1 MLGCAPSFA
10 DIWSCSPGL
19 CKSIHAWLSTLYIQ
33 LSWSLTRNVWLDCT
47 TTILHWL
54 QALVLVIVTVAQR
67 MLKSVTCCGH
77 SKSSE
82 QWSLQVVI
90 ELNHSSCTCALPLAV
105 FFVKMYARNLDCD
118 GAEKKRTLRFSQ
130 TWNLDLLNCGQ
141 MFSPTEPLD
150 LWLWSRW

>member
-1 MLGCAPSFA
+1 MLLLLQMF
-10 DIWSCSPGL
+10 GL
-19 CKSIHAWLSTLYIQ
+19 VLLVCVSRFMHDWAHYAVVLIINKKI
-33 LSWSLTRNVWLDCT
+33 WLDCT
-47 TTILHWL
+47 TTILHSL

-77 SKSSE
+77 NKSSE